1 MAVLYPGVFLPLQED
16 KLKYRTTMK
25 TFYLSFLCVLFCS
38 NLSFG
43 ADRKVYVAP
52 YKHDK
57 ACAVSYT
64 FDDGLAEH
72 YTLAAPQLERRGFRG
87 TFFING
93 SKVNKDERHIRD
105 TARVTWP
112 QLREMARNGHE
123 ISNHGWAHRNFA
135 KFPLPVLKEDILKN
149 DSAIYVNVGVMPRT
163 FAYPNNT
170 KQGEAMEFVVQN
182 RVGTRIK
189 QRSVGSKRTA
199 RDLEKW
205 VNTLIKTG
213 DWGVGMTHGLTYG
226 YDAFRNPQPLWQ
238 HWDWVKANEDK
249 IWVGTFREVA
259 AYMKEREAVRL
270 TVTEKKNKLHITPRL
285 ELDKE
290 LFTEPLTMVVEGGE
304 MKKVTARQGRKKLP
318 VQLRAGKALF
328 DFNPFGGEI
337 IVTIR

>member
-1 MAVLYPGVFLPLQED
+1 
-16 KLKYRTTMK
+16 MK
-25 TFYLSFLCVLFCS
+25 TFLISLLTLFFCS
-38 NLSFG
+38 GLSFG
-43 ADRKVYVAP
+43 TDHKVYVAR
-52 YKHDK
+52 YRGDK
-57 ACAVSYT
+57 ACAISYT

-72 YTLAAPQLERRGFRG
+72 YTMAAPQLERRGFRG

-93 SKVNKDERHIRD
+93 SKVNKDSRHVKD
-105 TARVTWP
+105 TTRVTWP

-135 KFPLPVLKEDILKN
+135 KFPFAAIKEDILKN
-149 DSAIYVNVGVMPRT
+149 DSAIFANTGIMPRT

-170 KQGEAMEFVVQN
+170 KQGEAMDFVVQN
-182 RVGTRIK
+182 RVGTRLK

-205 VNTLIKTG
+205 MNTLVKTG

-226 YDAFRNPQPLWQ
+226 YDAFRNPQPLWE
-238 HWDWVKANEDK
+238 HWDRVKANEDK

-259 AYMKEREAVRL
+259 SYIKEREAIRL
-270 TVTEKKNKLHITPRL
+270 NVTEKKDKLYVIPFM
-285 ELDKE
+285 ELDEE
-290 LFTEPLTMVVEGGE
+290 LFTEPLTMVVESGA

-318 VQLRAGKALF
+318 VRLKDGKALF
-328 DFNPFGGEI
+328 DFNPSGGRI